1 MTELRDS
8 TKGDFR
14 DILLVLFTSAG
25 SVNRASMF
33 TTGNIQKD
41 LLLTGNALVVYQ
53 DMYLFSGQ
61 SIGYQT
67 TQQKLIYTKDP
78 KTGGLT
84 TTTKTDLDAYIY
96 RHIFDRNVAT
106 CVFTTDLKVNDVTR
120 RITTYN
126 GIAIEQE
133 GFKTMTT
140 EDGSVEKFR
149 YSETDHVPYAS
160 RYSGGFA
167 LLDSLKIPRPC
178 AFKSFNMTSVNYYR
192 GQKALSYDISKNNQE
207 NYVTTLMGD
216 PELLYTDG

>member
-1 MTELRDS
+1 MKVKNDGEVLFYMSISGNNPVATKTSQDECWGIATNSANDGFSAVFSVKMTELRDN

-33 TTGNIQKD
+33 TTGPLQKD

-67 TQQKLIYTKDP
+67 NLQKLIYTKDP

-96 RHIFDRNVAT
+96 RHIFDRNVAP

-126 GIAIEQE
+126 GIAIAQE
-133 GFKTMTT
+133 GFTTMTT

-149 YSETDHVPYAS
+149 Y
-160 RYSGGFA
+160 
-167 LLDSLKIPRPC
+167 
-178 AFKSFNMTSVNYYR
+178 
-192 GQKALSYDISKNNQE
+192 
-207 NYVTTLMGD
+207 
-216 PELLYTDG
+216 